1 MMAAFLMHPSSASVN
16 VAIGAVALGLAALC
30 ASMAAAGRMGTS
42 PGRRALI
49 HWLPIAVAVLLA
61 RALGSWEIAIGLI
74 FGTSV
79 AVMSTVLGSVSTVAP
94 VGPAPANWKRLWPFT
109 LAAAM
114 IVFISGFNGLLNWKH
129 GIALI
134 VEGIALLSLW
144 QDSAG
149 EHEWVEPTGLRAQDL
164 APAGLEWGSMF
175 ACVVFA
181 MAGAYAATL
190 GAGGVQQG
198 RFHLSGGTVSAT
210 LLSLVLAGPMAQGDR
225 RLAAAGA
232 SWVAA
237 TAQFGVVLLNLCV
250 LFPIMALVPYA
261 TAFARFVRGSHHS
274 ALDWSAYAPQL
285 TAFPLAVWRIDAVV
299 LVILSLIVLPVAMG
313 KWNLAREEGVVL
325 IVGYC
330 IYLTAVTV
338 AGIAPP

>member
-1 MMAAFLMHPSSASVN
+1 MALV
-16 VAIGAVALGLAALC
+16 
-30 ASMAAAGRMGTS
+30 
-42 PGRRALI
+42 
-49 HWLPIAVAVLLA
+49 
-61 RALGSWEIAIGLI
+61 
-74 FGTSV
+74 
-79 AVMSTVLGSVSTVAP
+79 
-94 VGPAPANWKRLWPFT
+94 
-109 LAAAM
+109 
-114 IVFISGFNGLLNWKH
+114 
-129 GIALI
+129 

-149 EHEWVEPTGLRAQDL
+149 AQEWVEPTGLRPQDL
-164 APAGLEWGSMF
+164 APPGLVWGAMI

-181 MAGAYAATL
+181 LAGAYAATL
-190 GAGGVQQG
+190 GASGVQQG
-198 RFHLSGGTVSAT
+198 RVHLSGGTISAT

-250 LFPIMALVPYA
+250 LFPIIALVPYG
-261 TAFARFVRGSHHS
+261 TAFVRLVRGTHHS
-274 ALDWSAYAPQL
+274 GIDWSAYAPHL
-285 TAFPLAVWRIDAVV
+285 TEFPLAVWRIDAVV
-299 LVILSLIVLPVAMG
+299 LVILSLIVLPVATG